1 MMEMNL
7 VNEITFLKDQLYS
20 IRESIGAA
28 QIALRSNDAD
38 VAQYFIDDAW
48 GEIMDVERLMFNED
62 WKQREEL

>member
-20 IRESIGAA
+20 
-28 QIALRSNDAD
+28 
-38 VAQYFIDDAW
+38 
-48 GEIMDVERLMFNED
+48 MFNED